1 MSEPITLYNR
11 DGETLT
17 VYTRSQ
23 AAERLAGGEW
33 YASQSDAEAGKVR
46 EEPTPATAAKL
57 AALEGD
63 AAAVTRQESATPAPQ
78 PEPQPEPEAAPAKSP
93 AKGKTP
99 S

>member
-33 YASQSDAEAGKVR
+33 YASQSDAEAGKGR
-46 EEPTPATAAKL
+46 EEATPAAKL

-78 PEPQPEPEAAPAKSP
+78 PEPQPEPEAAPAKRP